1 MQSIIHFFTI
11 LVFCVPHYHFIAL
24 IQHALINES
33 WKQKVK
39 CLSSDTE
46 DHILIHSDICVLSW
60 SGKLIVAPVASI
72 GRLSSVQ
79 LNSWLASETGNWFS
93 EQQLSSSA
101 ARAQTDNSGTDSSE
115 TDSSETDSS
124 EETAVKQTALEQTT
138 VEETSVKLKNLLI
151 ACAQTILGP
160 VILCQPPQSLR
171 PKTFKGAC
179 LHMVKYWIT

>member
-33 WKQKVK
+33 WKQRVK

-46 DHILIHSDICVLSW
+46 DHIFIHIDIYVLSW
-60 SGKLIVAPVASI
+60 SGKFIVAPVASI
-72 GRLSSVQ
+72 GHLSSVQ

-115 TDSSETDSS
+115 TDSSETESSETDSS
-124 EETAVKQTALEQTT
+124 ETERSEMESIELE
-138 VEETSVKLKNLLI
+138 
-151 ACAQTILGP
+151 
-160 VILCQPPQSLR
+160 R
-171 PKTFKGAC
+171 R
-179 LHMVKYWIT
+179 M

>member
-1 MQSIIHFFTI
+1 MQSIIYFFTI
-11 LVFCVPHYHFIAL
+11 LVFCVPHDHFIAL
-24 IQHALINES
+24 IQHVLINES
-33 WKQKVK
+33 WKQRVK

-46 DHILIHSDICVLSW
+46 DHILIHIDIYVLSW
-60 SGKLIVAPVASI
+60 SGKFIVAPVASI
-72 GRLSSVQ
+72 GHLSSVQ
-79 LNSWLASETGNWFS
+79 LNSWLASETWNWFS

-101 ARAQTDNSGTDSSE
+101 ARAQTDNSE
-115 TDSSETDSS
+115 TDKSETDSS

-179 LHMVKYWIT
+179 LHMVKYWITKA

>member
-60 SGKLIVAPVASI
+60 SGKWIVAPVAFI

-79 LNSWLASETGNWFS
+79 LNSCQWNRKLVFRTTTLLISCSRPNR
-93 EQQLSSSA
+93 QQWN
-101 ARAQTDNSGTDSSE
+101 RQQWNRQQWRDSSE
-115 TDSSETDSS
+115 TDSIRTDNSRRDIS
-124 EETAVKQTALEQTT
+124 KTEKSPHCLRSNNSGAGDPMS
-138 VEETSVKLKNLLI
+138 TSAK
-151 ACAQTILGP
+151 
-160 VILCQPPQSLR
+160 S
-171 PKTFKGAC
+171 
-179 LHMVKYWIT
+179 

>member
-33 WKQKVK
+33 WKQRVK

-46 DHILIHSDICVLSW
+46 DHIYVLSW
-60 SGKLIVAPVASI
+60 SGKFIVAPVASI
-72 GRLSSVQ
+72 GHLSSVQ

-115 TDSSETDSS
+115 TDSSETESSETDSS
-124 EETAVKQTALEQTT
+124 ETDRSETESTQTDNSGTDSTQLALKQFWGWWSYFNIRK
-138 VEETSVKLKNLLI
+138 VFSPKHSKV
-151 ACAQTILGP
+151 P
-160 VILCQPPQSLR
+160 VF
-171 PKTFKGAC
+171 T
-179 LHMVKYWIT
+179 W